1 MVQSLTDTNQ
11 VYYFDGCFS
20 KFEDQVK
27 KNKTVVIWATA
38 VAALLMV
45 KMQFLMFIS
54 KLRFQVVTLLIALAM
69 CMMVEWKCYNKIYT
83 HFCEWVS
90 GFYLYYGMECLPLR
104 NIFIVVIQ
112 TLLFLIN
119 FLYVLLLSNKHFI
132 NSKQFAELYST
143 KLGN

>member
-1 MVQSLTDTNQ
+1 MVQSLTDTNR
-11 VYYFDGCFS
+11 VYFFDGCFS

-69 CMMVEWKCYNKIYT
+69 CMMVE
-83 HFCEWVS
+83 
-90 GFYLYYGMECLPLR
+90 
-104 NIFIVVIQ
+104 
-112 TLLFLIN
+112 
-119 FLYVLLLSNKHFI
+119 
-132 NSKQFAELYST
+132 
-143 KLGN
+143 

>member
-54 KLRFQVVTLLIALAM
+54 
-69 CMMVEWKCYNKIYT
+69 
-83 HFCEWVS
+83 
-90 GFYLYYGMECLPLR
+90 
-104 NIFIVVIQ
+104 
-112 TLLFLIN
+112 
-119 FLYVLLLSNKHFI
+119 
-132 NSKQFAELYST
+132 
-143 KLGN
+143 

>member
-1 MVQSLTDTNQ
+1 MVQSLTETNQ
-11 VYYFDGCFS
+11 VYFFDGCFS

-69 CMMVEWKCYNKIYT
+69 CMMVE
-83 HFCEWVS
+83 
-90 GFYLYYGMECLPLR
+90 
-104 NIFIVVIQ
+104 
-112 TLLFLIN
+112 
-119 FLYVLLLSNKHFI
+119 
-132 NSKQFAELYST
+132 
-143 KLGN
+143 

>member
-11 VYYFDGCFS
+11 VYFFDGCFS

-69 CMMVEWKCYNKIYT
+69 CMMVE
-83 HFCEWVS
+83 
-90 GFYLYYGMECLPLR
+90 
-104 NIFIVVIQ
+104 
-112 TLLFLIN
+112 
-119 FLYVLLLSNKHFI
+119 
-132 NSKQFAELYST
+132 
-143 KLGN
+143 